1 MASVSSLSRGSSI
14 YGSRNSNIIS
24 GLASGMDTESMIE
37 GMVQGIKLKIDGQKQ
52 QKTILNWQ
60 QQAYRSISDQLVQ
73 LSSKYTSYTSSTN
86 LMSESFFKASI
97 ITTLGEY
104 ADKISASGTTSSNVE
119 ILGVKELAKN
129 ESVSLEGL
137 NGVSKND
144 ISISGDETGVDLING
159 THKTSNLAGKY
170 INFQYN
176 NQSFS
181 IDFPADGE
189 YGEVEDVANA
199 INEQLGNIINKVD
212 NSKMSET
219 VEAVVTDGKL
229 EIKFKDDADKSSN
242 LEITGGSESALK
254 ALGLEKGDK
263 LTSKGTIISDSKVT
277 EDTLYT
283 EKDVKDILAGATMT
297 INYNGQ
303 SAVIKFPEK
312 DSEEYN
318 AIFKDKTAEEAA
330 TAMEDY
336 LQNQVDKAFGYNRID
351 VSNIAKDGKFSP
363 EFKLSDENATI
374 SITSGSLGVVGD
386 DSIFGIDYG
395 ASNKINTSSTLEDL
409 GFDLSNL
416 QTIQGTGKFDADKK
430 GFVDEKGN
438 LLTNDEGKLVDAN
451 GNLVNEKG
459 ELVDEKGDNLYSF
472 VINDVEIGQY
482 SKNTSLSTIIND
494 VNNSDASVKV
504 SYSQTSNQFVFTA
517 THGGIGGKIEISDNT
532 DNPQNLAAQ
541 IFGKISSENNTVE
554 RLNKEGGWTEVGDSS
569 VHFEDGKD
577 AKMAVN
583 INGTQMIL
591 TSSTNTFNIDG
602 LSVTA
607 NEVFNT
613 EKINDDG
620 TINNDVK
627 VEGVTFAQK
636 ADTDKIV
643 DAIKTFVEDYNK
655 MLADLGTA
663 YTTKPDNDYQPL
675 TDDQKAEMT
684 EKQIEEYEA
693 KAKEGLLFADPDLK
707 SLASELRFLF
717 SGSDLSNIGITTS
730 TTASDRGKLS
740 IDEEKLRAAVEGN
753 LDSVKEAFSAPI
765 ETDSN
770 GNVVSGGAMQQLKEV
785 LDKYA
790 GTTGATK
797 GILIEKAGSQYSP
810 TALLDNTIKSQIED
824 IDEEIDKLTDR
835 LNDKIDFYTSKFT
848 QLEMLISQMNSQSSY
863 LSSMS
868 GGY

>member
-1 MASVSSLSRGSSI
+1 MASISSLSSGSSI

-104 ADKISASGTTSSNVE
+104 ADKISASGTTSSNIE

-170 INFQYN
+170 ITFEYN

-181 IDFPADGE
+181 IDFPADSE
-189 YGEVEDVANA
+189 YDKVEDVADA
-199 INEQLGNIINKVD
+199 INEQLGSIINKVD

-219 VEAVVTDGKL
+219 FEAVVTDGKV
-229 EIKFKDDADKSSN
+229 EIKFKDGADKSSD
-242 LEITGGSESALK
+242 LEITGGSESALE
-254 ALGLEKGDK
+254 ALGLEEGDK

-283 EKDVKDILAGATMT
+283 ENNIKDILAGATMT
-297 INYNGQ
+297 ISYNGQ
-303 SAVIKFPEK
+303 STVIKLPEK

-318 AIFKDKTAEEAA
+318 AIFKDKTAKEAA
-330 TAMEDY
+330 TAMKDY

-351 VSNIAKDGKFSP
+351 VSNIAEDGKFSP
-363 EFKLSDENATI
+363 EFKLADENATI

-395 ASNKINTSSTLEDL
+395 ASNKINTSNTLEDL
-409 GFDLSNL
+409 DFDLSNL

-472 VINDVEIGQY
+472 VINDVEVGQY

-494 VNNSDASVKV
+494 VNNSDAGVKV

-517 THGGIGGKIEISDNT
+517 THGGVGGKIEISDNA
-532 DNPQNLAAQ
+532 DSPQNLAAQ
-541 IFGKISSENNTVE
+541 IFGRISSESNTVQ
-554 RLNKEGGWTEVGDSS
+554 RLNEDGEWSTPSDT
-569 VHFEDGKD
+569 VHFEDGTD
-577 AKMAVN
+577 AKMVVN

-591 TSSTNTFNIDG
+591 TSGTNTFNIDG

-627 VEGVTFAQK
+627 VEGVTFTQK

-707 SLASELRFLF
+707 SLASSLRFLF

-753 LDSVKEAFSAPI
+753 LDSVKKAFSAPI

-824 IDEEIDKLTDR
+824 IDEEIDRLTDQ